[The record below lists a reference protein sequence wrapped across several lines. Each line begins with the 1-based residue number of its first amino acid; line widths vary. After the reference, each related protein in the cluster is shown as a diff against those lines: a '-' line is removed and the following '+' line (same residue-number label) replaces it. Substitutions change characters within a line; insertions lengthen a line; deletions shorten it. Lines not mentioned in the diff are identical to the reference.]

1 MANYKLIETSTG
13 LIKNIIEIVDISE
26 YSVET
31 GYSLE
36 LVTSSFEWTG
46 SSYPQYT
53 SAMPYAGGFVGIFSG
68 RADGQFIGDLT
79 GSMNISS
86 SYKIN
91 ANGTLTGS
99 LDVSG
104 SISNAL
110 LSGYREKIISK
121 SVSADFPGGAVTFDA
136 SLSNVYLLHLTANI
150 TQVLFAGDPAVNEL
164 GVVVLLLK
172 GDGTART
179 VSWGS
184 EITWAD
190 GTAPTV
196 VSASNNIDVYTFISA
211 NTGSEWLGFENA
223 SNQSGVI

>member
-13 LIKNIIEIVDISE
+13 LIKNIIVIDDILE
-26 YSVET
+26 YSAET
-31 GYSLE
+31 GYSVE

-46 SSYPQYT
+46 SLDSQYT

-68 RADGQFIGDLT
+68 RLDGQFIGDLT
-79 GSMNISS
+79 GSINVTS
-86 SYKIN
+86 SYTIN

-104 SISNAL
+104 SISKPL

-150 TQVLFAGDPAVNEL
+150 TQVLFSGDPAVNEL
-164 GVVVLLLK
+164 GIVVLLLK

-196 VSASNNIDVYTFISA
+196 ASSSNNIDVYTFISA

-223 SNQSGVI
+223 SNQSGLI